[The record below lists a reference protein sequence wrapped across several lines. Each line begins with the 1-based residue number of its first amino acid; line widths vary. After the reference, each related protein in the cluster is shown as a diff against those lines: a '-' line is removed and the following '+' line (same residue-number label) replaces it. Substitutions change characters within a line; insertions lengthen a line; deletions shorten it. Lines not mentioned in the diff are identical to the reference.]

1 MMLLPAHTQERCLLL
16 AKIGTGKENEFSCDF
31 SQQQVEDNEAKSCL
45 LKINNKNGDKL
56 KSLQDENLNLFP
68 SNDDSNELKDVEE
81 YLQDIG
87 DEQDFTITYVDVE
100 EKSKS
105 DKYHCFVQL
114 ATNPVAVC
122 FGIGE
127 KSAKEA
133 RVDAARNA
141 LEYLRIMTK

>member
-1 MMLLPAHTQERCLLL
+1 MISYYFLFADQGGMYSVSNLLQH
-16 AKIGTGKENEFSCDF
+16 
-31 SQQQVEDNEAKSCL
+31 
-45 LKINNKNGDKL
+45 LKLPNKNGTKIT
-56 KSLQDENLNLFP
+56 SLQDPTLNIFCEE
-68 SNDDSNELKDVEE
+68 STESGKDMEK

-87 DEQDFTITYVDVE
+87 DEQEFTITYVDVE

-105 DKYHCFVQL
+105 DKFHCFVQL

-127 KSAKEA
+127 KSAEDA
-133 RVDAARNA
+133 RYDAARNA

>member
-1 MMLLPAHTQERCLLL
+1 MITYYSLFADQGGMYSVSNLLQH
-16 AKIGTGKENEFSCDF
+16 
-31 SQQQVEDNEAKSCL
+31 
-45 LKINNKNGDKL
+45 LKLPNKNGTKIT
-56 KSLQDENLNLFP
+56 SLQDPTLNIFCEESTESGKDMEN
-68 SNDDSNELKDVEE
+68 

-87 DEQDFTITYVDVE
+87 DEQEFTITYVDVE

-105 DKYHCFVQL
+105 DKFHCFVQL

-127 KSAKEA
+127 KSAEDA
-133 RVDAARNA
+133 RYDAARNA

>member
-1 MMLLPAHTQERCLLL
+1 MMQISCFLDQGGVYSVSNLLQH
-16 AKIGTGKENEFSCDF
+16 
-31 SQQQVEDNEAKSCL
+31 

>member
-1 MMLLPAHTQERCLLL
+1 MQIFCFLDQGGVYSVSNLLQH
-16 AKIGTGKENEFSCDF
+16 
-31 SQQQVEDNEAKSCL
+31 

-100 EKSKS
+100 K
-105 DKYHCFVQL
+105 
-114 ATNPVAVC
+114 N
-122 FGIGE
+122 
-127 KSAKEA
+127 
-133 RVDAARNA
+133 RNRTTSR
-141 LEYLRIMTK
+141 LS

>member
-1 MMLLPAHTQERCLLL
+1 MISYYFSFADQGGMYSVSNLLQH
-16 AKIGTGKENEFSCDF
+16 
-31 SQQQVEDNEAKSCL
+31 
-45 LKINNKNGDKL
+45 LKLPNKNGTKIT
-56 KSLQDENLNLFP
+56 SLQDPTLNIFCEE
-68 SNDDSNELKDVEE
+68 STESGKDMEK

-87 DEQDFTITYVDVE
+87 DEQEFTITYVDVE

-105 DKYHCFVQL
+105 DKFHCFVQL

-127 KSAKEA
+127 KSAEDA
-133 RVDAARNA
+133 RYDAARNA

>member
-1 MMLLPAHTQERCLLL
+1 MINYYFLFADQGGMYSVSNLLQH
-16 AKIGTGKENEFSCDF
+16 
-31 SQQQVEDNEAKSCL
+31 
-45 LKINNKNGDKL
+45 LKLPNKNGTKIT
-56 KSLQDENLNLFP
+56 SLQDPTLNIFCEE
-68 SNDDSNELKDVEE
+68 STESGKDMEK

-87 DEQDFTITYVDVE
+87 DEQEFTITYVDVE

-105 DKYHCFVQL
+105 DKFHCFVQL

-127 KSAKEA
+127 KSAEDA
-133 RVDAARNA
+133 RYDAARNA

>member
-1 MMLLPAHTQERCLLL
+1 M
-16 AKIGTGKENEFSCDF
+16 
-31 SQQQVEDNEAKSCL
+31 
-45 LKINNKNGDKL
+45 